1 MPEEFSKSIN
11 GSIAV
16 SAGFLEKKMPMEVLG
31 RVSKDFFVRFSEIE
45 EITHAI
51 SKTIPEESLRISEEI
66 SGGILG

>member
-1 MPEEFSKSIN
+1 ME
-11 GSIAV
+11 ALL
-16 SAGFLEKKMPMEVLG
+16 FLLDFLKKKMPMEVLG
-31 RVSKDFFVRFSEIE
+31 RVSKDFFVRFSEIK